1 MNIRLAK
8 ESDYEAVVRLVS
20 ELMIELG
27 FREFD
32 GAGVDEIF
40 RDFIQSEA
48 RGYVMLA
55 ESNENICG
63 VCTVS
68 IVMALRTKGVYGIIQ
83 EMYVL
88 PEIRGQGIGEKL
100 LEAALEYAQS
110 VGCRMV
116 EVGTPPEGSRQGR
129 FYQGGDFKRFGKYSA
144 ALCELKRTNEL
155 SPGFFLVQTEIYMC
169 EGVVSG

>member
-32 GAGVDEIF
+32 AEGVDEIF
-40 RDFIQSEA
+40 MDFIQSEA

-88 PEIRGQGIGEKL
+88 PGIRGQGIGEKL
-100 LEAALEYAQS
+100 LEAAL
-110 VGCRMV
+110 
-116 EVGTPPEGSRQGR
+116 
-129 FYQGGDFKRFGKYSA
+129 GGDKPRRYTIKKICRSTHSPVDQMQRRLVLNPLTWENIFGHQW
-144 ALCELKRTNEL
+144 E
-155 SPGFFLVQTEIYMC
+155 EI
-169 EGVVSG
+169 G

>member
-27 FREFD
+27 FREFE
-32 GAGVDEIF
+32 GESVDEIF
-40 RDFIQSEA
+40 MDFIQSEA

-88 PEIRGQGIGEKL
+88 PGIRGQGIGEKL

-110 VGCRMV
+110 VGCSMV

-129 FYQGGDFKRFGKYSA
+129 FYQGGGFKRFGDRFRYTFA
-144 ALCELKRTNEL
+144 GE
-155 SPGFFLVQTEIYMC
+155 SPRKSE
-169 EGVVSG
+169 